1 MNAYQRPDENTLGTV
16 IGRRG
21 KPRPA
26 QSPTARAL
34 RRAGASGSSLGTGYL
49 GVGLGVVAAIL
60 SILLFIDFLG
70 HQETYTDRIPI
81 YLAWLLHSVAFA
93 VVVITI
99 IIVGER
105 MPHWL
110 FAILLAAIAGVI
122 ALDFLAIWKL
132 NNLGSNATASI
143 AASLAL
149 LLAMTMRRTAEL
161 VVASIAIIVTF
172 TVAIVLTTPLTAE
185 TIPGQIATLVTVGVP
200 PLFGCWL
207 VARFRRMVQLELD
220 RVLVHSTVSAP
231 RLAVGMLASEEL
243 ARLDLAAEDLLET
256 VASGRTKLPLD
267 AKTASRAASLAT
279 ELRLHLIEGRRE
291 TWLYHAVTESEQ
303 LGRAVTL
310 SDPNSLAGL
319 LDTSQRDGLLSAVWL
334 LISDKGKTLPRLRL
348 ELGPIDAETSAAPS
362 ATLTLPVVITT
373 SDVTRNR
380 IDPGTWH
387 QLERVGEVT
396 STTSDSTLAITI
408 RGTVANPADQ
418 YHAEQADHL

>member
-1 MNAYQRPDENTLGTV
+1 MSYQRPDENTLGTL
-16 IGRRG
+16 IGKRG
-21 KPRPA
+21 RPRPA

-34 RRAGASGSSLGTGYL
+34 RRAGASSSSLGTGYL
-49 GVGLGVVAAIL
+49 GIGLGIVAAAV
-60 SILLFIDFLG
+60 SMLLFIDFLAN
-70 HQETYTDRIPI
+70 QQTYYDRIPI
-81 YLAWLLHSVAFA
+81 YLAWLLFAVAFA

-110 FAILLAAIAGVI
+110 FAILLGAITGVI
-122 ALDFLAIWKL
+122 ALDFIAIWR
-132 NNLGSNATASI
+132 LGNIGGNASASI

-149 LLAMTMRRTAEL
+149 LLAMTMRRGVEL
-161 VVASIAIIVTF
+161 VIASLGVIIAFIA
-172 TVAIVLTTPLTAE
+172 AIVATTPLHAE
-185 TIPGQIATLVTVGVP
+185 TIPTQIATLVAVGMP

-220 RVLVHSTVSAP
+220 RVLVQSTVSAP
-231 RLAVGMLASEEL
+231 QLAVGMLASEEL
-243 ARLDLAAEDLLET
+243 ARLDLAAEDLLES
-256 VASGRTKLPLD
+256 VASGRTELPLD

-319 LDTSQRDGLLSAVWL
+319 LNTSQRDGLLSAVWL
-334 LISDKGKTLPRLRL
+334 LISDKGKTLPKLRL
-348 ELGPIDAETSAAPS
+348 SLGPIETEPAPASAR
-362 ATLTLPVVITT
+362 TLSLPITITT

-396 STTSDSTLAITI
+396 STTSDSALVISI
-408 RGTVANPADQ
+408 VGLVANPADQ

>member
-1 MNAYQRPDENTLGTV
+1 MSGYQRPEENTLGTP
-16 IGRRG
+16 IGKRG
-21 KPRPA
+21 RPRPN

-34 RRAGASGSSLGTGYL
+34 RRAGASGTSLGTGYL
-49 GVGLGVVAAIL
+49 GVGLGIIAATL
-60 SILLFIDFLG
+60 SVLIFTSFLM
-70 HQETYTDRIPI
+70 HQDTYGDRIPV
-81 YLAWLLHSVAFA
+81 YLAWLLQAVSFA

-110 FAILLAAIAGVI
+110 FAILLTAIAGVI
-122 ALDFLAIWKL
+122 ALDFIAIWQ
-132 NNLGSNATASI
+132 LGNIGANATASI

-149 LLAMTMRRTAEL
+149 LLAVTLRRIIELVIASSL
-161 VVASIAIIVTF
+161 VVAAFV
-172 TVAIVLTTPLTAE
+172 VAIAVSTPLTPQ
-185 TIPGQIATLVTVGVP
+185 TIPAQILAVVAVGVP
-200 PLFGCWL
+200 PLFACWL

-220 RVLVHSTVSAP
+220 RVLVQSTVSAP

-256 VASGRTKLPLD
+256 IASGSTPLPLD

-310 SDPNSLAGL
+310 SDPGSLAGL
-319 LDTSQRDGLLSAVWL
+319 LDTGQRDGLLSAVWL

-348 ELGPIDAETSAAPS
+348 ELGPIDPGSGEASTGSVR
-362 ATLTLPVVITT
+362 LPIVITT
-373 SDVTRNR
+373 TDVTRNR

-396 STTSDSTLAITI
+396 STTTDSTLSIKI
-408 RGTVANPADQ
+408 VGVVANPADQ
-418 YHAEQADHL
+418 YHAEKAHL